1 MQELY
6 YGDRSFIKDK
16 SEINNENE
24 KVQKHTYNKKNS
36 SSSKINFLTII

>member
-16 SEINNENE
+16 SEIQDNPKDPPNNHLEENNANTQNVITPE
-24 KVQKHTYNKKNS
+24 
-36 SSSKINFLTII
+36 I